1 MNTQFPRHPAWR
13 GSLVSKTTRLAGAT
27 LLALGVALSIVS
39 LRLSPRDRG
48 QPEATAAAAS
58 AASRDNEA
66 ADEELQSIERRVR
79 QAATIQ
85 PLVAAVKMKVD
96 DNTFIDLFDSEEWW
110 RSYRNEFTFV
120 RLIVDGTVV
129 ATRGSIDVG
138 SLDKPVVKAAR
149 RQGLASAAV
158 KIGNQQFLLAAAQL
172 PVSPERPPILVLG
185 RDATA
190 PAAPP
195 VRVAPP
201 ADAQSPLRFWPSALG
216 GLMALAGL
224 GLMLFRKRGP
234 IEELGAQPI
243 PRTTP
248 PMPEIWTPL
257 QQQRQEEAAHPPVVP
272 QTESGPM
279 MTRPDA
285 IPAAVPVIGGT
296 GPLSGPIS
304 GPVGAPIAML
314 GRYRLLNRLGEG
326 GMAELFI
333 AEVTGVEGFSR
344 TFVLKRLRPEL
355 AMEKDAVAQFVE
367 EARLQAS
374 LVHSNIVPVFDF
386 GMAGSQ
392 YFMTQEYII
401 GRDLARFME
410 RHQQRGGRGLPA
422 DVAFFMAHEVLQALA
437 YAHDTRD
444 NTGEPM
450 GIVHRDVSASNV
462 MISFQGE
469 VKLSDFGIVKS
480 NRRISKTQVGMV
492 KGNANFMAPEQARG
506 HSVDGRSDLFSLG
519 LLLYYCLTGELL
531 YWGENDLGGPAPRGH
546 GPDLRGHRGH
556 HGVARTRGLG
566 PDARACAGAGRSLP
580 ERLGVCGGA
589 GPLRRLR
596 QVRRQP
602 PHAAAVRH
610 GDPPPP
616 PERLSRRSHLA
627 ASGAERL
634 LTLRR
639 VHRYPRWRAMLRN
652 NRQVPVVGFLSL
664 AALVLVSGLRPGDA
678 MAQTQPRPPVKGRY
692 KLRSIARRSRRRCT
706 GIRRRVSSRGSTA
719 SPATRP

>member
-1 MNTQFPRHPAWR
+1 M
-13 GSLVSKTTRLAGAT
+13 SKSARLAGAT
-27 LLALGVALSIVS
+27 LLALGVALGIVS
-39 LRLSPRDRG
+39 LRLSSREPAPADA
-48 QPEATAAAAS
+48 PAAAA
-58 AASRDNEA
+58 AAA
-66 ADEELQSIERRVR
+66 AKDDDGADAELRSIERRVR
-79 QAATIQ
+79 QASTIQ

-96 DNTFIDLFDSEEWW
+96 DDTFIDLFDSEEWW

-129 ATRGSIDVG
+129 ATRGTIDVG

-149 RQGLASAAV
+149 RQGVASSTV

-185 RDATA
+185 REATA
-190 PAAPP
+190 AAAPP

-201 ADAQSPLRFWPSALG
+201 PAAAQSALRFWPSALG
-216 GLMALAGL
+216 GVMALAGL
-224 GLMLFRKRGP
+224 GLMLFRKRAQDAEP
-234 IEELGAQPI
+234 IGQSS
-243 PRTTP
+243 PRMTP
-248 PMPEIWTPL
+248 PMPGMWTPM
-257 QQQRQEEAAHPPVVP
+257 QQQAANPPIVP

-279 MTRPDA
+279 TRPDA
-285 IPAAVPVIGGT
+285 VPAAVPAVGGT

-326 GMAELFI
+326 GMAELFT

-355 AMEKDAVAQFVE
+355 ATEKDAVAQFVE

-410 RHQQRGGRGLPA
+410 RHQQRGGHGLPA
-422 DVAFFMAHEVLQALA
+422 EVAFFIAHEVLQALA

-444 NTGEPM
+444 NNGAPM

-462 MISFQGE
+462 MLSFQGE

-506 HSVDGRSDLFSLG
+506 NSVDGRSDLFSLG

-531 YWGENDLGGPAPRGH
+531 YWGENDLEVLHRAATGPTPADIAGIMGMPEPAASILMRALALDPGDRFQSASEFAEALAPYVGS
-546 GPDLRGHRGH
+546 GKY
-556 HGVARTRGLG
+556 A
-566 PDARACAGAGRSLP
+566 AGRLMQQLFAT
-580 ERLGVCGGA
+580 EIHRH
-589 GPLRRLR
+589 R
-596 QVRRQP
+596 QS
-602 PHAAAVRH
+602 A
-610 GDPPPP
+610 
-616 PERLSRRSHLA
+616 
-627 ASGAERL
+627 
-634 LTLRR
+634 
-639 VHRYPRWRAMLRN
+639 
-652 NRQVPVVGFLSL
+652 
-664 AALVLVSGLRPGDA
+664 
-678 MAQTQPRPPVKGRY
+678 
-692 KLRSIARRSRRRCT
+692 
-706 GIRRRVSSRGSTA
+706 
-719 SPATRP
+719 